1 MGVLK
6 TMSSFLKTYSQLKII
21 LCYAKPS
28 RNLHEVIIS
37 LTGETFFS
45 SPFSS
50 NFAVVKKLLL
60 TKSLFQ
66 IKSHDANALIFVNT
80 FYTIAKTRLFDTF
93 SITHAPYAGWI
104 LFQKKPLR
112 FQCLSYLSMMF
123 L

>member
-1 MGVLK
+1 MG
-6 TMSSFLKTYSQLKII
+6 QLKII

-28 RNLHEVIIS
+28 RNLNEVIIS

-50 NFAVVKKLLL
+50 NFAVVKKIAVNQV
-60 TKSLFQ
+60 TFSD
-66 IKSHDANALIFVNT
+66 KSHDANALIYVNT

-104 LFQKKPLR
+104 LFQEKTFEIP
-112 FQCLSYLSMMF
+112 MF
-123 L
+123 VISFNDVFVTKQ